1 MWKCKLRV
9 VYNRRWLVFGDR
21 KRDEDM
27 KVMFE
32 QEEGAIKKPI
42 LSRAE
47 HKHLGK
53 VNYTCT
59 VHINKINMFSLA
71 NDSLLKMNNIFF

>member
-71 NDSLLKMNNIFF
+71 NDSLLK

>member
-1 MWKCKLRV
+1 MDGG
-9 VYNRRWLVFGDR
+9 FGDP
-21 KRDEDM
+21 KG
-27 KVMFE
+27 
-32 QEEGAIKKPI
+32 EEGMEWESKQKEGAVRIPI

-47 HKHLGK
+47 HKHFSR

-59 VHINKINMFSLA
+59 VHINKINTFSPA